1 MSIRRAVEAHFKW
14 TLDPYV
20 PDIAKGWGH
29 QVVES
34 LRLEDRPLPAVIITS
49 SAAQP
54 IFEEFPQAHG
64 NWKVPVSVVVMS
76 SLDETTVDVHSEL
89 AYFINRVFKNENNR
103 TKSKV
108 QGMKLYDIQTSTTG
122 QENDGRRMVNVLN
135 YDVLVNYMPE
145 DRLP

>member
-1 MSIRRAVEAHFKW
+1 MSIRRAVEAHIKW
-14 TLDPYV
+14 SLDPYV
-20 PDIAKGWGH
+20 PNLTKGWSH

-34 LRLEDRPLPAVIITS
+34 LRLEGRPMPAVIITS
-49 SAAQP
+49 AAATP
-54 IFEEFPQAHG
+54 IFQEFANTYG

-89 AYFINRVFKNENNR
+89 AYFINRVIKNNDVR

-135 YDVLVNYMPE
+135 FDVLVNYMPE
-145 DRLP
+145 APLP

>member
-1 MSIRRAVEAHFKW
+1 MSIRRAVEAHIKW
-14 TLDPYV
+14 SLDPYV
-20 PDIAKGWGH
+20 PDLAKGWSH

-49 SAAQP
+49 AAAQP
-54 IFEEFPQAHG
+54 IFDEFPNTYG

-76 SLDETTVDVHSEL
+76 SLDDTTVDVHSEL
-89 AYFINRVFKNENNR
+89 AYFINRVLKNNDVR

-145 DRLP
+145 APLP

>member
-1 MSIRRAVEAHFKW
+1 MSIRRAVEAHIKW
-14 TLDPYV
+14 SLDPYV
-20 PDIAKGWGH
+20 PNLTKGWSH

-34 LRLEDRPLPAVIITS
+34 LRLEGRPMPAVIITS
-49 SAAQP
+49 AAATP
-54 IFEEFPQAHG
+54 IFQEFANTYG

-89 AYFINRVFKNENNR
+89 AYFINRVIKNDDVR

-135 YDVLVNYMPE
+135 FDVLVNYMPE
-145 DRLP
+145 APLP